1 MFKNIKLYK
10 KLKEES
16 TKIDYEFDNYNV
28 RHEAEVLMKIEDR
41 DDIVSALS
49 MGEDLIV
56 NEDFDSF
63 IKSSTS
69 HITPEKKINLKI
81 KCENKIS
88 ADEKTDI
95 KNAVKNH
102 YTKKISSLNDEL
114 HRNAIV
120 NIFLIVASVAILSI
134 IIFLSQFSHLQ
145 ILIEFLDIF
154 AWVLL
159 WEVFDNFVF
168 NRSEIRR
175 IAIKNYQILNMRIE
189 FIETKE
195 K

>member
-1 MFKNIKLYK
+1 MFKNIKLLK

-16 TKIDYEFDNYNV
+16 TKIDYEFDNYNSKN
-28 RHEAEVLMKIEDR
+28 EAEVLMKIEDR

-63 IKSSTS
+63 IKNSTS